1 MNYIKYSDLF
11 GNDITQQIEKEI
23 LKQKRSASA
32 KKGVETRK
40 INKEKLLKEIDRNFD
55 IAFCTENGD
64 LFGNVP
70 SQEERNKA
78 LEFLKSFNNI

>member
-1 MNYIKYSDLF
+1 MNYIKYHDLF

-32 KKGVETRK
+32 KKGAETRK

-78 LEFLKSFNNI
+78 LEFLKYFNNI